1 MYTRWRAMSSLNWN
15 KDNLSVQV
23 MNRYIHG
30 YTDKVD
36 DFWVLEP
43 VYTEIDAVIYTDVR
57 ATLTTDEYGTHTFGV
72 NNLLD
77 TEVPFVPS
85 AFSANTDV
93 ENYDLLGPVMFYR
106 FSYNF

>member
-1 MYTRWRAMSSLNWN
+1 MEN
-15 KDNLSVQV
+15 V
-23 MNRYIHG
+23 HG

-36 DFWVLEP
+36 DFWVNEDT
-43 VYTEIDAVIYTDVR
+43 YTEIDAVLYTDVR
-57 ATLTTDEYGTHTFGV
+57 VTYTTADYGTHTFGV

-77 TEVPFVPS
+77 EEVPFVPS

-106 FSYNF
+106 FSINF